1 MAKTRPNKPRHG
13 DAPTQ
18 HERRSYPPD
27 WQIFALAVLGM
38 VLTGYLSLAA
48 WSSDGL
54 ALCAEGSACDIV
66 QGSRWSVLLGV
77 PIALWGFATYAL
89 LAGFSLRTGSRLR
102 RWRRLWTIALIGVAI
117 SVYLTLVG
125 WIVLDAFC
133 LWCLLSLATVVAIFV
148 LVCTR
153 VPPSAPGAPWRNWI
167 ASTGLVALALVAGV
181 HLASSGLLEPRED
194 PRLTALAQHLE
205 RTGAKYYG
213 AFWCP
218 ACREQSRL
226 FAGSAK
232 HLPYV
237 ECSPNGRNGAVALE
251 CLKPE
256 VQTFP
261 TWQIR
266 GRYHQQ
272 VFQPEELARMSGF
285 RWNANRDTGTGTG
298 DGP

>member
-1 MAKTRPNKPRHG
+1 MAKSRPNKPRHT
-13 DAPTQ
+13 DTASS
-18 HERRSYPPD
+18 HERRVYPPD
-27 WQIFALAVLGM
+27 WTIFALAVVGM
-38 VLTGYLSLAA
+38 VLTAYLTLAA

-54 ALCAEGSACDIV
+54 ALCAEGSSCDIV
-66 QGSRWSVLLGV
+66 QGSRWSTLLGV
-77 PIALWGFATYAL
+77 PIALWGFAVYAL
-89 LAGFSLRTGSRLR
+89 LAAFSLRTGSRLR
-102 RWRRLWTIALIGVAI
+102 RWKRLWRISLIGVAI
-117 SVYLTLVG
+117 SVYLTLAG

-133 LWCLLSLATVVAIFV
+133 LWCLLSLLTITAIFV
-148 LVCTR
+148 LVCLR
-153 VPPSAPGAPWRNWI
+153 APPSAPGMPWSHWA
-167 ASTGLVALALVAGV
+167 ASTGLVALALVGAV
-181 HLASSGLLEPRED
+181 HAASSGLLAPRENAQ
-194 PRLTALAQHLE
+194 LTALAQHLE

-226 FAGSAK
+226 FAGSAS

-237 ECSPNGRNGAVALE
+237 ECSPDGRNGAVALE

-256 VQTFP
+256 VQSFP

-285 RWNANRDTGTGTG
+285 RWNAG
-298 DGP
+298 DGSN